1 MTSLAEG
8 QTAALTRHT
17 CLRMYMMIGVYNSHR
32 IPVPTCMCLY
42 AGCIQAQQTIDNLL

>member
-17 CLRMYMMIGVYNSHR
+17 CLRMYMMIGVYNSQQPPYTGTYLHV
-32 IPVPTCMCLY
+32 PVCWLHT
-42 AGCIQAQQTIDNLL
+42 GTKNNR